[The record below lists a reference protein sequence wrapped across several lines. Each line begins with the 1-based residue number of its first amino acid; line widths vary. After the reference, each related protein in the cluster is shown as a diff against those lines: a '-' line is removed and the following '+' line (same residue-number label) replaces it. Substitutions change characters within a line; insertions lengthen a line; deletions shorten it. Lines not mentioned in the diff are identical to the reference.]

1 MSIGSPVGA
10 AARAGARHRHVHPER
25 AIRSLALLVW
35 AGFFC
40 YLWFSGEV
48 YRYLGPRTLWVVPFG
63 AVTLAVAAVAHLPS
77 LLTKEPG
84 ERLSPRQLGAL
95 VAIVA
100 PVVTVMVVPRPELGA
115 LAAARKSTGAAV
127 GVAGSFITPV
137 PDARGE
143 LSFID
148 VHYAESSEEYAA
160 TMGITDGTKLELTGF
175 VTHGPELPPEHFEL
189 TRFYISCCA
198 ADALPYSVA
207 VEPTA
212 DARDFPD
219 DTWLEVSGFLEKQ
232 GDRWVLVAS
241 RLRETREPK
250 DPYLS

>member
-1 MSIGSPVGA
+1 MSVGSPVRI
-10 AARAGARHRHVHPER
+10 AARVGYRRKHVRPER
-25 AIRSLALLVW
+25 ATRALALFVW

-63 AVTLAVAAVAHLPS
+63 AVTLALACLAHLP
-77 LLTKEPG
+77 LLLSEEPG
-84 ERLSPRQLGAL
+84 ERLSPRQIGAL
-95 VAIVA
+95 IAIVA
-100 PVVTVMVVPRPELGA
+100 PVVGVVAVPSPELGA
-115 LAAARKSTGAAV
+115 LAAGRKSTGAA
-127 GVAGSFITPV
+127 GVAGSFIAPV

-148 VHYAESSEEYAA
+148 VHFAESSEEYAA
-160 TMGITDGTKLELTGF
+160 TLGITGGTKLELTGF
-175 VTHGPELPPEHFEL
+175 VTHGPDLRPDQFEL

-207 VEPTA
+207 VEPA
-212 DARDFPD
+212 PGARDYPD
-219 DTWLEVSGFLEKQ
+219 DTWLEVSGSLERQ